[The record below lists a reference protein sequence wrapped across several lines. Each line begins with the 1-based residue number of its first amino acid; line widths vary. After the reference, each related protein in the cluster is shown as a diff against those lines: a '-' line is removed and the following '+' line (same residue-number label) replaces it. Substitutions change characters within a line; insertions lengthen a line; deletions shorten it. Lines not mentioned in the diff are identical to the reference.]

1 MGKMMKQVIWLL
13 SALTIAMSPTLV
25 KAEDI
30 LRGGQLI
37 ETGSFIGQGGH
48 TVSGE
53 FQIIKKGEIHYLVLQ
68 DNFKFDGAPDPKIGF
83 SLNDEFSEDTLF
95 SGLNLDQGKQ
105 IYRLPFDFNPD
116 KYNEVTLWCDKFNAD
131 LAEAKY

>member
-1 MGKMMKQVIWLL
+1 MKRVIWLL
-13 SALTIAMSPTLV
+13 SALTLAMSPMLV

-30 LRGGQLI
+30 LAGGELI
-37 ETGSFIGQGGH
+37 KTASFSGQSGH

-53 FQIIKKGEIHYLVLQ
+53 VQIIKKGEIHYLVLQ

-83 SLNDEFSEDTLF
+83 SKNDKFSEDTLF
-95 SGLNLDQGKQ
+95 SGLNLDEGKQ
-105 IYRLPFDFNPD
+105 IYRLPFDFNPES
-116 KYNEVTLWCDKFNAD
+116 YNEVTLWCDKFDAF

>member
-1 MGKMMKQVIWLL
+1 MKRVLWFL
-13 SALTIAMSPTLV
+13 SALTFALTPSLV

-30 LRGGQLI
+30 LSGGDLV
-37 ETGSFIGQGGH
+37 ETGSFIGQSGH
-48 TVSGE
+48 TVSGD

-68 DNFKFDGAPDPKIGF
+68 DNFQFDGAPDPKIGF
-83 SLNDEFSEDTLF
+83 SKDNDFSEDTLF
-95 SGLNLDQGKQ
+95 SGLNMDAGKQ

-116 KYNEVTLWCDKFNAD
+116 QYDEVTIWCDKFNAD

>member
-1 MGKMMKQVIWLL
+1 MKKAIWLL
-13 SALTIAMSPTLV
+13 SALTFAMSPTLV
-25 KAEDI
+25 QAEDI
-30 LRGGQLI
+30 LTEGELI

-53 FQIIKKGEIHYLVLQ
+53 FQIIKQGETHYLVLQ

-83 SLNDEFSEDTLF
+83 SKNDEFSEDTLF
-95 SGLNLDQGKQ
+95 SGLNLDEGKQ
-105 IYRLPFDFNPD
+105 IYRLPFDFD
-116 KYNEVTLWCDKFNAD
+116 SAQYDEVTLWCDKFNAD

>member
-37 ETGSFIGQGGH
+37 ETGSFIRQGGH

-116 KYNEVTLWCDKFNAD
+116 KYNKVTLWCDKFNAD

>member
-1 MGKMMKQVIWLL
+1 MSKMMKRVIGLL
-13 SALTIAMSPTLV
+13 SALTFAMSPTLV

-30 LRGGQLI
+30 LTGGELI
-37 ETGSFIGQGGH
+37 ETGSFTGQGGH

-83 SLNDEFSEDTLF
+83 SKNEEFSED
-95 SGLNLDQGKQ
+95 Q
-105 IYRLPFDFNPD
+105 
-116 KYNEVTLWCDKFNAD
+116 
-131 LAEAKY
+131 

>member
-1 MGKMMKQVIWLL
+1 MKRVIWLL
-13 SALTIAMSPTLV
+13 SALTFAMSPTLV

-30 LRGGQLI
+30 LTGGELI
-37 ETGSFIGQGGH
+37 ESGSFIGQGGH

-83 SLNDEFSEDTLF
+83 SNNDEFSEDTLF
-95 SGLNLDQGKQ
+95 SGLNSDQGKQ
-105 IYRLPFDFNPD
+105 IYRLPFDFNPSQYD
-116 KYNEVTLWCDKFNAD
+116 
-131 LAEAKY
+131 

>member
-37 ETGSFIGQGGH
+37 ETGSFIG
-48 TVSGE
+48 
-53 FQIIKKGEIHYLVLQ
+53 
-68 DNFKFDGAPDPKIGF
+68 
-83 SLNDEFSEDTLF
+83 
-95 SGLNLDQGKQ
+95 
-105 IYRLPFDFNPD
+105 
-116 KYNEVTLWCDKFNAD
+116 
-131 LAEAKY
+131 

>member
-1 MGKMMKQVIWLL
+1 MSKMMKPVILLL

-30 LRGGQLI
+30 LKGGELI
-37 ETGSFIGQGGH
+37 ETGSFVGQGGH
-48 TVSGE
+48 TVSGD

-68 DNFKFDGAPDPKIGF
+68 DNFEFDGAPDPKIGF

-95 SGLNLDQGKQ
+95 SGLNLDEGKQ
-105 IYRLPFDFNPD
+105 IYRLPFDFNPAQ
-116 KYNEVTLWCDKFNAD
+116 YNEVTLWCDKFNAD

>member
-1 MGKMMKQVIWLL
+1 MRQAILL
-13 SALTIAMSPTLV
+13 FSALTFAIAPSLV

-30 LRGGQLI
+30 LSGGQLI
-37 ETGSFIGQGGH
+37 NSASFTGQGGH

-53 FQIIKKGEIHYLVLQ
+53 VQIIKKGEIHYLVLQ

-83 SLNDEFSEDTLF
+83 SKNDEFSEDTLF
-95 SGLNLDQGKQ
+95 SGLNLDEGKQ
-105 IYRLPFDFNPD
+105 IYRLPFDFNPANYD
-116 KYNEVTLWCDKFNAD
+116 EVTIWCDKFNAF

>member
-37 ETGSFIGQGGH
+37 ETGSFIRQGGH